1 MTDQSKD
8 VQAKN
13 SVMPHVDIVES
24 EDNVTIMA
32 DMPGVDENSV
42 DITLEKNV
50 LSISGS
56 VQYDELDN
64 FTPAYTE
71 FESDSY
77 RRNFTLTNSINREN
91 ISATVK
97 DGVLNLVLPKLGPA
111 KAQKIAVSAA

>member
-1 MTDQSKD
+1 MTEQTKE

-13 SVMPHVDIVES
+13 SVVPHVDIVES
-24 EDNVTIMA
+24 EETITIMA

-42 DITLEKNV
+42 DITLEKDV

-56 VQYDELDN
+56 VEIDKLDN
-64 FTPAYTE
+64 FTPAYIE

-77 RRNFTLTNSINREN
+77 QRDFTLSNSIDREN

-111 KAQKIAVSAA
+111 QAQKIAVSAA

>member
-1 MTDQSKD
+1 MTEQTKD
-8 VQAKN
+8 VQAKD
-13 SVMPHVDIVES
+13 SVVPHVDIVES
-24 EDNVTIMA
+24 EENVTIVA

-56 VQYDELDN
+56 VEYDELDN

-77 RRNFTLTNSINREN
+77 QRNFTLSNSIDREN

-97 DGVLNLVLPKLGPA
+97 NGVLNLVLPKLGPA
-111 KAQKIAVSAA
+111 KAQKISVTAA